1 VDDQEREPAERP
13 RSGATTHLPSTAPGT
28 AAGRTIFVALL
39 VVVFVLLVFYW
50 RVARGT
56 SIVWTHFAYVPIALA
71 GLWWGMKSVWL
82 AALLGALVVG
92 LGPFTEGSGE
102 LGADVLRACFFI
114 VAALCVGTVSKRAAA
129 ARKAEEESRRKL
141 DEAQRLALASE
152 RLASVGQLSAG
163 FAHEL
168 NNPLGTI
175 LLYSHMLLEQA
186 PEDDPKRDDIRM
198 IASEAG
204 RCKSIVRGLLDF
216 ARQSRL
222 ERTPTDVAD
231 LMGEVQAIMEPAATE
246 KGASLTLDVEP
257 GLPAMMVDAAQVK
270 QMLVNLVQ
278 NGLDAVAQGGRVSLG
293 ARRGT
298 RPETVEITVRDDGCG
313 IRPEDRRR
321 LFTPFFTTKEP
332 GKGTGL
338 GLAIAHGVVKM
349 HSGDITVDSEPGKGT
364 AFSIVLPVGEGP
376 TGDAARDR
384 PPGAGTPHADGEA
397 G

>member
-1 VDDQEREPAERP
+1 MDDQERERAEGP
-13 RSGATTHLPSTAPGT
+13 RSEATPHLPATTTGT
-28 AAGRTIFVALL
+28 AAGRTLFVALL

-56 SIVWTHFAYVPIALA
+56 SIVWTHFGYVPIALA

-82 AALLGALVVG
+82 AVFLGALVVG
-92 LGPFTEGSGE
+92 LGPFTVGSGE
-102 LGADVLRACFFI
+102 LGADLLRACFFI
-114 VAALCVGTVSKRAAA
+114 VTAFCVGTVSKRAAA

-175 LLYSHMLLEQA
+175 LLYSHMLLDQV

-198 IASEAG
+198 IAGEAG

-222 ERTPTDVAD
+222 DRTPTDVAE
-231 LMGEVQAIMEPAATE
+231 LMGEVRAIMEPAATE

-257 GLPAMMVDAAQVK
+257 GLPGMMIDAAHVK

-278 NGLDAVAQGGRVSLG
+278 NGLDAVARGGRVGLG
-293 ARRGT
+293 ARRGS

-313 IRPEDRRR
+313 IRPEDR
-321 LFTPFFTTKEP
+321 
-332 GKGTGL
+332 
-338 GLAIAHGVVKM
+338 
-349 HSGDITVDSEPGKGT
+349 
-364 AFSIVLPVGEGP
+364 
-376 TGDAARDR
+376 
-384 PPGAGTPHADGEA
+384 
-397 G
+397 